1 MKNTQ
6 LQIAANS
13 PSVSLVPRHIEVAN
27 QKIEDQ
33 LTFDEVKFSAQQLDK
48 VVKAIEAAA
57 KADREPLQAEVKR
70 IIAHEKEL
78 TEPLKNAVAKAK
90 ASMLSYQNM
99 LARIEREAAAKA
111 AQQAAQ
117 TLLESDPTA
126 PVEPVAQLVLD
137 KPGGLRS
144 TKKARVIGKVNW
156 NEVVQTLIAADKFDP
171 EMLLKG
177 LPAAMAQTNIREIRG
192 IEIFEHI
199 TQTLR

>member
-1 MKNTQ
+1 MKHTQ

-13 PSVSLVPRHIEVAN
+13 PTVELVPRHIEVTN
-27 QKIEDQ
+27 REITDQ

-90 ASMLSYQNM
+90 ASMLSYQNE
-99 LARIEREAAAKA
+99 LARIEREAAQKA
-111 AQQAAQ
+111 ATEAAER
-117 TLLESDPTA
+117 LLHSDPQQ
-126 PVEPVAQLVLD
+126 PIEQVPQLVLD

-144 TKKARVIGKVNW
+144 TKKARITGNVDW
-156 NEVVQTLIAADKFDP
+156 EAVVETLIAAEKFDP
-171 EMLLKG
+171 ETLLKG
-177 LPAAMAQTNIREIRG
+177 LPAAMEKANVREIKG
-192 IEIFEHI
+192 IEVFEHL